1 MPNLNGPGGNNNN
14 RNNRGGDNDRKRSP
28 WSFLSI
34 VLWALL
40 LVMLLNTCSNSLLQ
54 NGNVQEVSID
64 DFCTWVEAH
73 YVNEV
78 ELQSTA
84 YYFTLYED
92 APPLQDFLD
101 QGGGYGGGFGLFGG
115 GLMGGSGE
123 ISFVVPAFSNPD
135 LVGWLRE
142 NGAHPDAELV
152 TAEQQMLSAL
162 VSYVLPLVVMVVAM
176 IFVYRYIFS
185 KMGSGGGI
193 GGIGGVGKANAKVYV
208 EKKTGVTFRDV
219 AGQDEAK
226 ESLEEIIDFLHSPGK
241 YTEIGARL
249 PKGALLVGPPGTGK
263 TLLAR
268 AVAGEANV
276 PFFSISGSDFVEMF
290 VGVGASRVR
299 DLFKEASKM
308 APCIIFI
315 DEIDTIGKSRDN
327 RMGGNDE
334 REQTLNQLLAEL
346 DGFDPSKG
354 VIVLGATNRP
364 EVLDKALLRPGR
376 FDRRI
381 TIDRPN
387 LAGRLA
393 TLQVHTRKI
402 RLAEDVDLKRIAQT
416 TAGCVGA
423 DLANLVN
430 EAALRAVRHGRKA
443 VNQQDLLAS
452 FEFVIAG
459 SEKKGSVLTEIEKRM
474 IAYHEVGHALVSYK
488 QKNAEPVQKITIV
501 PHTQGALGYTLHLPE
516 EEKFLMTQED
526 LLAEIRTLLAG
537 RAAEEVVFGSKSSGA
552 ANDIERATD
561 IARKMVTM
569 FGMSDKYGMMGLATV
584 QSQYLDGQMGL
595 TCAQETAAGIDNEVR
610 AIIDRCHDDAVRT
623 LQENR
628 DMLDKIAAY
637 LLEKETIT
645 GGEMVAIIE
654 GRDPALVEDAY
665 ASTHARPKLP
675 GDIEPPA
682 RNIHIVSE
690 PVPMPPPADGGES
703 TPGEDVPK
711 PEGDASAT
719 PPAPPAEDPN
729 DPSTWT
735 GDKTE

>member
-1 MPNLNGPGGNNNN
+1 MPGPNNDPNN
-14 RNNRGGDNDRKRSP
+14 KNNKPNTPNGDNDKKKSLG
-28 WSFLSI
+28 FLGI
-34 VLWALL
+34 VIWAVII
-40 LVMLLNTCSNSLLQ
+40 VMLLNTCVSSLESS
-54 NGNVQEVSID
+54 GTVTVDYSE
-64 DFCTWVEAH
+64 FMEWVEAG
-73 YVNEV
+73 YVAEV
-78 ELQSTA
+78 ELSDNV
-84 YYFTLYED
+84 YYFTVKD
-92 APPLQDFLD
+92 GTPPLTEMADEIAGIYNDSQKNWFSQITGSSMDDALEDYITFNTAPVG
-101 QGGGYGGGFGLFGG
+101 QGD
-115 GLMGGSGE
+115 
-123 ISFVVPAFSNPD
+123 VA
-135 LVGWLRE
+135 GWLHGHGVE
-142 NGAHPDAELV
+142 FSTELV
-152 TAEQQMLSAL
+152 TDQQYMMSAII
-162 VSYVLPLVVMVVAM
+162 SYVAPILIMVVAM
-176 IFVYRYIFS
+176 VFIYRYLFK
-185 KMGSGGGI
+185 KMGAGGGM

-226 ESLEEIIDFLHSPGK
+226 ESLEEIIDFLHNPGK
-241 YTEIGARL
+241 YTEIGAKL

-263 TLLAR
+263 TLLAK
-268 AVAGEANV
+268 AVAGEAGV

-327 RMGGNDE
+327 RLGGNDE

-346 DGFDPSKG
+346 DGFDPGKG

-393 TLQVHTRKI
+393 TLQVHTRNI
-402 RLAEDVDLKRIAQT
+402 RLAEDVNLKKIAQA

-443 VNQQDLLAS
+443 VNQNDLLVS

-459 SEKKGSVLTEIEKRM
+459 TEKKGTVLTEQEKRM
-474 IAYHEVGHALVSYK
+474 IAYHEVGHALVAHH
-488 QKNAEPVQKITIV
+488 QKNNAMPVSKITIV

-516 EEKFLMTQED
+516 EEKFLMTEED

-537 RAAEEVVFGSKSSGA
+537 RSAEEVVFGSKSSGA

-561 IARKMVTM
+561 IARKMVAM
-569 FGMSDKYGMMGLATV
+569 FGMSEKYGMMGLATV
-584 QSQYLDGQMGL
+584 QNQYLDGGYGMN
-595 TCAQETAAGIDNEVR
+595 CAQDTAAGVDAEVR
-610 AIIDRCHDDAVRT
+610 AIIDRCHADAIRV
-623 LQENR
+623 LEENR
-628 DMLDKIAAY
+628 EMLDKIADY
-637 LLEKETIT
+637 LLQKETIT
-645 GGEMVAIIE
+645 GAEMLAIIQ
-654 GRDPALVEDAY
+654 GRDPALAEV
-665 ASTHARPKLP
+665 TLP

-682 RNIHIVSE
+682 RSIRMTSE
-690 PVPMPPPADGGES
+690 PVLPPIPNN
-703 TPGEDVPK
+703 
-711 PEGDASAT
+711 GDDD
-719 PPAPPAEDPN
+719 APDHVSFDN
-729 DPSTWT
+729 
-735 GDKTE
+735 